1 MRAECMPISECIGT
15 ALCACERGACK
26 LLIALEL
33 PSAYKLSSSE
43 LLYEALNTRHCTRC
57 TSVLMI
63 VGALVVTTLEL
74 PTESSSTLLVHRRF
88 IFAANSAAWGGALEG
103 IMYRKSLVDAESL
116 MMPPNRVQPVRKA
129 KK

>member
-1 MRAECMPISECIGT
+1 MTHSLT
-15 ALCACERGACK
+15 
-26 LLIALEL
+26 
-33 PSAYKLSSSE
+33 
-43 LLYEALNTRHCTRC
+43 
-57 TSVLMI
+57 VLMI

-103 IMYRKSLVDAESL
+103 IMSRKSLVDAESL